1 MTDSL
6 FQEIKETLLEPH
18 GLNLNAIEG
27 VLGNVLGG
35 ALNSRVDFAD
45 FYFQHEISESW
56 SLEGGLVKSGSFSLD
71 QGVGVRVIEGEK
83 TGFAYADSLDLEALK
98 IASKAA
104 SGISMSYKDHKNLEN
119 KNKNKNKIKNNFLKK
134 SLDLNNFKNLYSPLY
149 QPHNPINSLASDQK
163 VDLLKNIDAY
173 ARSKDSRIKEVMAS
187 LLGTYEMVLIMA
199 SDGTLAYDI
208 RPLVRLNITVVAES
222 GSHREQGFSGA
233 GGRKN
238 YSMFLES
245 SPENQERQSHKNTWK
260 TLVDEACDVALTNLG
275 AVEAPAGEMDVVLG
289 SGWPGVL
296 LHEAFGHGLE
306 GDFNRKGTST
316 FHDLMGQKVASDL
329 CTIVDDGTV
338 KDARGSLA
346 IDDEGTPTQRTVLV
360 EKGVLKNYMQDKH
373 NASLM
378 GVKSTGNG
386 RRESYAHL
394 VMPRMTNTYLLP
406 GEHSPEEIIG
416 SVKNGLYAKNFS
428 GGAVDITSGKFV
440 FVANEA
446 FLIQNGKITH
456 PVKGATLI
464 GDGPSALLKVSM
476 LGNDLKLDPG
486 IGVCG
491 KDGQS
496 VPVGVGQPTL
506 RINGL
511 TVGGTGALED
521 IEED

>member
-1 MTDSL
+1 MTNFL
-6 FQEIKETLLEPH
+6 FQEIKQTLLEPYN
-18 GLNLNAIEG
+18 LNLNSIEG
-27 VLGNVLGG
+27 VLSSV
-35 ALNSRVDFAD
+35 LNSSVDFAD

-98 IASKAA
+98 IAAKAA
-104 SGISMSYKDHKNLEN
+104 SGISYDFKNKNNINHKNL
-119 KNKNKNKIKNNFLKK
+119 KNSKNNFIKK
-134 SLDLNNFKNLYSPLY
+134 NMDLNNFKNCYSPLY
-149 QPHNPINSLASDQK
+149 HPHNPISSLESDQK

-173 ARSKDSRIKEVMAS
+173 ARSKDPRIKEVMAS

-222 GSHREQGFSGA
+222 GSNREQGFSGA

-238 YSMFLES
+238 YQMFLEP
-245 SPENQERQSHKNTWK
+245 SPENQERHTNKNTWK
-260 TLVDEACDVALTNLG
+260 TLVDEACEVALINLG

-329 CTIVDDGTV
+329 CTIVDDGTI
-338 KDARGSLA
+338 KDARGSLS
-346 IDDEGTPTQRTVLV
+346 IDDEGTPTQCTVLV

-486 IGVCG
+486 IGICG

>member
-1 MTDSL
+1 MSDL
-6 FQEIKETLLEPH
+6 FQEVKNALLEPQ
-18 GLNLNAIEG
+18 GLTLNSIE
-27 VLGNVLGG
+27 LVLGG
-35 ALNSRVDFAD
+35 LLKPRIDFAD

-98 IASKAA
+98 LASKAA
-104 SGISMSYKDHKNLEN
+104 SGISGLNLNN
-119 KNKNKNKIKNNFLKK
+119 KKIKNN
-134 SLDLNNFKNLYSPLY
+134 LNNSKFFHQLY
-149 QPHNPINSLASDQK
+149 QPGNPLNSLESEQK
-163 VDLLKNIDAY
+163 VDLLKQIDSY
-173 ARSKDSRIKEVMAS
+173 ARKKDPRIKEVMAS
-187 LLGTYEMVLIMA
+187 LLGSYETILIMGT
-199 SDGTLAYDI
+199 DGTLAYDI

-222 GSHREQGFSGA
+222 NGLREQGFAGA
-233 GGRKN
+233 GGRRN
-238 YSMFLES
+238 YQMFLD
-245 SPENQERQSHKNTWK
+245 NNLKNNVNNYWQN
-260 TLVDEACDVALTNLG
+260 LVDEACEVALTNLS
-275 AVEAPAGEMDVVLG
+275 AIEAPAGEMDVVLG

-306 GDFNRKGTST
+306 GDFNRKETST
-316 FHDLMGQKVASDL
+316 FHNLMGQKVASDL
-329 CTIVDDGTV
+329 CTIVDDGTLPNL
-338 KDARGSLA
+338 RGSLA
-346 IDDEGTPTQRTVLV
+346 MDDEGTPTQCTVLV

-378 GVKSTGNG
+378 GGKSTGNG

-406 GEHSPEEIIG
+406 GEHTPEEIIG

-486 IGVCG
+486 IGICG

-511 TVGGTGALED
+511 TVGGTGALE
-521 IEED
+521 EESE